1 MSSTATSKPA
11 APPTAPATTSSD
23 TKPKAKS
30 TTPAATVT
38 TAPAVTVTTAPAVTV
53 TTAPAVTV
61 TTAPAVTPAVTTPAV
76 TTPAVT
82 TAPALTTKVTTPAV
96 TTPAVTTKVTTPA
109 VITPAVTTPAVTNKV
124 TTPKT
129 VTFVE
134 SAVAVAV
141 APAPAVAPA
150 LLDTSDEADTV
161 QWDANIDRLLA
172 GWCDQAKC
180 YEWMHCESFA
190 SFDSK
195 AKGLMLTINIL
206 VAISGLSNVIAGGI
220 IVSGFQ
226 ISWIFGSFTI
236 LTSMAN
242 MMQDKLAWQQ
252 SSEVHKRLNATWG
265 VIRRK
270 LEEELILPPASR
282 KDCTTFLRYIRADI
296 NNVSAD
302 SDSKIP
308 KWVRDA
314 CYSKFRTVPNFDIP
328 DICGQVEHTRVY
340 VPLPSE

>member
-1 MSSTATSKPA
+1 MSSASTSKPA

-23 TKPKAKS
+23 TKPKAKTAS
-30 TTPAATVT
+30 AATVS
-38 TAPAVTVTTAPAVTV
+38 TVPT
-53 TTAPAVTV
+53 
-61 TTAPAVTPAVTTPAV
+61 VTTPAV
-76 TTPAVT
+76 TTPAVM
-82 TAPALTTKVTTPAV
+82 TPAV
-96 TTPAVTTKVTTPA
+96 TTVPTVTTAAAKVTTKVTTP
-109 VITPAVTTPAVTNKV
+109 TS
-124 TTPKT
+124 PKT

-134 SAVAVAV
+134 SAPAFAPERNALAL
-141 APAPAVAPA
+141 APAPATNALA
-150 LLDTSDEADTV
+150 LLDTSEKADTV

-206 VAISGLSNVIAGGI
+206 VAISGLSNVIAGGV

-226 ISWIFGSFTI
+226 VSWIFGSFTI

-282 KDCTTFLRYIRADI
+282 KDCATFLRYIRADI

-308 KWVRDA
+308 KWIRDA

-340 VPLPSE
+340 IPLPSE

>member
-11 APPTAPATTSSD
+11 APPTAPAITSSD

-30 TTPAATVT
+30 TTTAAPAVTTAPSVPAPAASAIT
-38 TAPAVTVTTAPAVTV
+38 TAPAVTTAPSVPAPAAAAVTTA
-53 TTAPAVTV
+53 
-61 TTAPAVTPAVTTPAV
+61 AVTTPSV
-76 TTPAVT
+76 PATV
-82 TAPALTTKVTTPAV
+82 TTKVTAAPAAE
-96 TTPAVTTKVTTPA
+96 TAAVTTKVTTPA
-109 VITPAVTTPAVTNKV
+109 AVTTKV

-129 VTFVE
+129 VTIVE
-134 SAVAVAV
+134 SAVAAPVAS
-141 APAPAVAPA
+141 A

-195 AKGLMLTINIL
+195 AKALMLTINIL
-206 VAISGLSNVIAGGI
+206 VAISGLSNVIAGGVV
-220 IVSGFQ
+220 VSGFQ
-226 ISWIFGSFTI
+226 VSWIFGSFTI

-282 KDCTTFLRYIRADI
+282 KDCATFLRYIRADI
-296 NNVSAD
+296 NTVSAD

>member
-1 MSSTATSKPA
+1 M
-11 APPTAPATTSSD
+11 
-23 TKPKAKS
+23 
-30 TTPAATVT
+30 
-38 TAPAVTVTTAPAVTV
+38 
-53 TTAPAVTV
+53 
-61 TTAPAVTPAVTTPAV
+61 
-76 TTPAVT
+76 
-82 TAPALTTKVTTPAV
+82 
-96 TTPAVTTKVTTPA
+96 
-109 VITPAVTTPAVTNKV
+109 
-124 TTPKT
+124 
-129 VTFVE
+129 
-134 SAVAVAV
+134 
-141 APAPAVAPA
+141 
-150 LLDTSDEADTV
+150 

-206 VAISGLSNVIAGGI
+206 VAISGLSNVIAGGV

-226 ISWIFGSFTI
+226 VSWIFGSFTI

-282 KDCTTFLRYIRADI
+282 KDCATFLRYIRADI

-308 KWVRDA
+308 KWIRDA

-340 VPLPSE
+340 IPLPSE

>member
-38 TAPAVTVTTAPAVTV
+38 TAPAVTPAL
-53 TTAPAVTV
+53 
-61 TTAPAVTPAVTTPAV
+61 

-82 TAPALTTKVTTPAV
+82 TAPALTTKVTPA
-96 TTPAVTTKVTTPA
+96 AVTTKVTTPA
-109 VITPAVTTPAVTNKV
+109 VTTPAVTTPAVTTPAVTNKV

-134 SAVAVAV
+134 SAVAV
-141 APAPAVAPA
+141 AVAPA

>member
-1 MSSTATSKPA
+1 
-11 APPTAPATTSSD
+11 
-23 TKPKAKS
+23 
-30 TTPAATVT
+30 
-38 TAPAVTVTTAPAVTV
+38 
-53 TTAPAVTV
+53 
-61 TTAPAVTPAVTTPAV
+61 
-76 TTPAVT
+76 
-82 TAPALTTKVTTPAV
+82 
-96 TTPAVTTKVTTPA
+96 
-109 VITPAVTTPAVTNKV
+109 
-124 TTPKT
+124 
-129 VTFVE
+129 
-134 SAVAVAV
+134 
-141 APAPAVAPA
+141 
-150 LLDTSDEADTV
+150 V

>member
-11 APPTAPATTSSD
+11 APPTAPAITSSD

-30 TTPAATVT
+30 TTTAAPAVTTAPSVPAPAASAIT
-38 TAPAVTVTTAPAVTV
+38 TAPAVM
-53 TTAPAVTV
+53 
-61 TTAPAVTPAVTTPAV
+61 
-76 TTPAVT
+76 TPAVT
-82 TAPALTTKVTTPAV
+82 TAPAVTTTPSVPAPAAAAVTTAAVTTPSVPATVTTKVTAAPAAE
-96 TTPAVTTKVTTPA
+96 TAAVTTKVTTPA
-109 VITPAVTTPAVTNKV
+109 AVTTKV

-129 VTFVE
+129 VTIVE
-134 SAVAVAV
+134 SAVAAPVAS
-141 APAPAVAPA
+141 A
-150 LLDTSDEADTV
+150 LLDISDEADTV

-195 AKGLMLTINIL
+195 AKALMLTINIL
-206 VAISGLSNVIAGGI
+206 VAISGLSNVIAGGVV
-220 IVSGFQ
+220 VSGFQ
-226 ISWIFGSFTI
+226 VSWIFGSFTI

-282 KDCTTFLRYIRADI
+282 KDCATFLRYIRADI
-296 NNVSAD
+296 NTVSAD

>member
-1 MSSTATSKPA
+1 MVESAPEVATAL
-11 APPTAPATTSSD
+11 
-23 TKPKAKS
+23 
-30 TTPAATVT
+30 
-38 TAPAVTVTTAPAVTV
+38 
-53 TTAPAVTV
+53 
-61 TTAPAVTPAVTTPAV
+61 
-76 TTPAVT
+76 
-82 TAPALTTKVTTPAV
+82 APAL
-96 TTPAVTTKVTTPA
+96 
-109 VITPAVTTPAVTNKV
+109 
-124 TTPKT
+124 
-129 VTFVE
+129 
-134 SAVAVAV
+134 
-141 APAPAVAPA
+141 A
-150 LLDTSDEADTV
+150 LLDKSEEADTV

-195 AKGLMLTINIL
+195 AKALMLTINIL
-206 VAISGLSNVIAGGI
+206 VAISGLSNVIAGGVV
-220 IVSGFQ
+220 VSGFQ
-226 ISWIFGSFTI
+226 VSWIFGSFTI

-282 KDCTTFLRYIRADI
+282 KDCATFLRYIRADI

-340 VPLPSE
+340 IPLASE

>member
-1 MSSTATSKPA
+1 MSSASTSKPA

-23 TKPKAKS
+23 TKPKAK
-30 TTPAATVT
+30 TAAAATVT
-38 TAPAVTVTTAPAVTV
+38 TPAVSTVPTVTTAA
-53 TTAPAVTV
+53 A
-61 TTAPAVTPAVTTPAV
+61 
-76 TTPAVT
+76 
-82 TAPALTTKVTTPAV
+82 K
-96 TTPAVTTKVTTPA
+96 VTTKVTTP
-109 VITPAVTTPAVTNKV
+109 TS
-124 TTPKT
+124 PKT

-134 SAVAVAV
+134 SA
-141 APAPAVAPA
+141 PAVAAERNALAPATNALA
-150 LLDTSDEADTV
+150 LLDTSEKADTV

-206 VAISGLSNVIAGGI
+206 VAISGLSNVIAGGV

-226 ISWIFGSFTI
+226 VSWIFGSFTI

-282 KDCTTFLRYIRADI
+282 KDCATFLRYIRADI

-308 KWVRDA
+308 KWIRDA

-340 VPLPSE
+340 IPLPSE

>member
-1 MSSTATSKPA
+1 VP
-11 APPTAPATTSSD
+11 
-23 TKPKAKS
+23 
-30 TTPAATVT
+30 TVT
-38 TAPAVTVTTAPAVTV
+38 TPVVPAPTV
-53 TTAPAVTV
+53 
-61 TTAPAVTPAVTTPAV
+61 
-76 TTPAVT
+76 
-82 TAPALTTKVTTPAV
+82 TTKVTTAPTV
-96 TTPAVTTKVTTPA
+96 TTKVTTKVTTP
-109 VITPAVTTPAVTNKV
+109 TS
-124 TTPKT
+124 PKT
-129 VTFVE
+129 VAVVE
-134 SAVAVAV
+134 SAPEVATE
-141 APAPAVAPA
+141 VAPA
-150 LLDTSDEADTV
+150 LLDTSEEADTV

-195 AKGLMLTINIL
+195 AKALMLTINIL
-206 VAISGLSNVIAGGI
+206 VAISGLSNVIAGGVV
-220 IVSGFQ
+220 VSGFQ
-226 ISWIFGSFTI
+226 VSWIFGSFTI

-282 KDCTTFLRYIRADI
+282 KDCATFLRYIRADI

-308 KWVRDA
+308 KWIRDA

-340 VPLPSE
+340 IPLASE

>member
-53 TTAPAVTV
+53 TTAPAVT
-61 TTAPAVTPAVTTPAV
+61 TPAVTTPAV

-82 TAPALTTKVTTPAV
+82 TPAV
-96 TTPAVTTKVTTPA
+96 T
-109 VITPAVTTPAVTNKV
+109 TPAVTTPAVTNKV

-141 APAPAVAPA
+141 APA
-150 LLDTSDEADTV
+150 LLDTSDEADRV

-314 CYSKFRTVPNFDIP
+314 CYSKFRIVPNFDIP

>member
-1 MSSTATSKPA
+1 MSSASTSKPA

-23 TKPKAKS
+23 TKPKAK
-30 TTPAATVT
+30 TAAAATVT
-38 TAPAVTVTTAPAVTV
+38 TVPT
-53 TTAPAVTV
+53 
-61 TTAPAVTPAVTTPAV
+61 VTTPAV
-76 TTPAVT
+76 TTPKVT
-82 TAPALTTKVTTPAV
+82 TAPTVTTPAV
-96 TTPAVTTKVTTPA
+96 STVPTVTTAAAKVTTKVTTP
-109 VITPAVTTPAVTNKV
+109 TS
-124 TTPKT
+124 PKT

-134 SAVAVAV
+134 SA
-141 APAPAVAPA
+141 PAVAAERNALAPATNALA
-150 LLDTSDEADTV
+150 LLDTSEKADTV

-206 VAISGLSNVIAGGI
+206 VAISGLSNVIAGGV

-226 ISWIFGSFTI
+226 VSWIFGSFTI

-282 KDCTTFLRYIRADI
+282 KDCATFLRYIRADI

-308 KWVRDA
+308 KWIRDA

-340 VPLPSE
+340 IPLPSE